1 MSLTGTIVGY
11 DPGGNNDHGLALI
24 KYDNSEIQDVN
35 ISTHSTAYSIIAAI
49 SDSDNIIAMG
59 IDTLTCWS
67 TGPSGWRPAD
77 RFLKNKYPEITNSII
92 SANSLHGSMVL
103 NGMSVIIKIKALFPN
118 IHISETHPKVLYF
131 ELSKKKYNY
140 DEHQSEMD
148 ILLSELLQKE
158 ISTINDHEWDAAFS
172 VYAVSCGLLGKWNK
186 DLHTIQ
192 TQNNEML
199 VEPCGT
205 TSYWWPENKVGD
217 NMSPKPGENQ
227 SLFDE
232 CINDIESAYKE
243 LGHSLGWRFLSV
255 SKSVLN
261 GPVKVVLVTINP
273 AGNEIPPD
281 HPWPSC
287 ENGVSYVV
295 ERWGNALPG
304 QSKLQIQVQKLFE
317 MLRGPLNYKGSYM
330 DLMSQSLISHFIPF
344 RSPRFGQLA
353 RQDESI
359 EFGHALWK
367 KILPVVHPQLI
378 ICLGRDVQE
387 QIRSLIQSE
396 LSGKLV
402 KSDSFPTG
410 WGNYNAEL
418 DIFKNSEGNIRLLY
432 LPHLSTWTLFTSD
445 KCVENM
451 PGIIDAAA
459 SGL

>member
-1 MSLTGTIVGY
+1 MQKGPPFVDRDVFVRLLANIKTDTGKNYKDFDTIYTDMSRLVVAW
-11 DPGGNNDHGLALI
+11 LATTKPASI
-24 KYDNSEIQDVN
+24 REIYN
-35 ISTHSTAYSIIAAI
+35 E
-49 SDSDNIIAMG
+49 
-59 IDTLTCWS
+59 L
-67 TGPSGWRPAD
+67 GW
-77 RFLKNKYPEITNSII
+77 LG
-92 SANSLHGSMVL
+92 SANGRAVHEAA
-103 NGMSVIIKIKALFPN
+103 K
-118 IHISETHPKVLYF
+118 HWYF
-131 ELSKKKYNY
+131 EFHSDRASKLNLN
-140 DEHQSEMD
+140 
-148 ILLSELLQKE
+148 I
-158 ISTINDHEWDAAFS
+158 
-172 VYAVSCGLLGKWNK
+172 VRG
-186 DLHTIQ
+186 
-192 TQNNEML
+192 
-199 VEPCGT
+199 
-205 TSYWWPENKVGD
+205 
-217 NMSPKPGENQ
+217 NMSKRSGKTQ

-243 LGHSLGWRFLSV
+243 LGHNLGWRFLSV

-261 GPVKVVLVTINP
+261 GPVKVALVTINP

-287 ENGVSYVV
+287 ENGVSYIV
-295 ERWGNALPG
+295 ERWGNTLPG

-317 MLRGPLNYKGSYM
+317 MLRGPLNYKDSYM

-344 RSPRFGQLA
+344 RSPRFEQLA

-402 KSDSFPTG
+402 KSDTFPTG

-459 SGL
+459 GGL